1 MTLSSLVL
9 TLALVILAG
18 GYSAIFY
25 GSLIGLITAIGTRRW
40 LATLVAIAGFALFP
54 LAALYYWRSGEAFAY
69 PTRLLTI
76 GSLAV
81 AGALILGAVALF
93 VLQ

>member
-9 TLALVILAG
+9 TLALVLLAS
-18 GYSAIFY
+18 GYSAVFY
-25 GSLIGLITAIGTRRW
+25 GSLIGLITTLGTRRW
-40 LATLVAIAGFALFP
+40 LGALVAVAGFALFP
-54 LAALYYWRSGEAFAY
+54 LAALYYWRSGEEFAY

-81 AGALILGAVALF
+81 AGALVIGAIALF
-93 VLQ
+93 GLQ